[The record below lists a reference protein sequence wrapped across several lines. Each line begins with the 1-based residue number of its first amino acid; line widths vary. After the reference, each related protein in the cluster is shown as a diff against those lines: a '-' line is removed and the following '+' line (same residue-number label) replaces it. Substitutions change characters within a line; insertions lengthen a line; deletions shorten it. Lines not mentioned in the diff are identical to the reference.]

1 MVALVT
7 RIAVTVALLCLLIG
21 ATYWMGGRDDRLR
34 DEIDNRDTL
43 ERMENETDPNLDDG
57 GVVDWLREFAK

>member
-1 MVALVT
+1 MT
-7 RIAVTVALLCLLIG
+7 RIAVTVALLCAMIG
-21 ATYWMGGRDDRLR
+21 ATYWMGGRDDRLQN
-34 DEIDNRDTL
+34 EIDNRDTL